1 MGLQDRTFS
10 FARHGEAQ
18 HNKLI
23 RDGRDREG
31 RALLDPALTEAG
43 EAQACQLAEALRPPE
58 RQFDIIVTSP
68 LCRALQTASKIAE
81 TQDDVEIIVT
91 SLHTETA
98 MPPADPCQRGSRD
111 AQAISEKYPRFDVA
125 RIRTPRDW
133 LCADGGWFA
142 PRPAEARLAE
152 FREFLNALP
161 PHKDVLVVGHAGFFK
176 RLFGEDQ
183 KMGNC
188 EVVTRAL
195 DGGAVAAGE
204 WFCCG
209 SAFGLP
215 ARRRRARR
223 VRDPR
228 C

>member
-1 MGLQDRTFS
+1 MHGHLGYQRRAMGLQDRTFS

-23 RDGRDREG
+23 RDGRDGEG

-43 EAQACQLAEALRPPE
+43 EAQALELAEALRPSE
-58 RQFDIIVTSP
+58 RQFDVIVTSP

-81 TQDDVEIIVT
+81 TQDAVEVIVT

-98 MPPADPCQRGSRD
+98 MPPSDPCQRGSRD
-111 AQAISEKYPRFDVA
+111 AQAIAERYPRFDVA
-125 RIRTPRDW
+125 RIRQPRDW

-142 PRPAEARLAE
+142 PRAAEDRLEE

-183 KMGNC
+183 KMKNC

-195 DGGAVAAGE
+195 DGGAVPAG
-204 WFCCG
+204 
-209 SAFGLP
+209 
-215 ARRRRARR
+215 
-223 VRDPR
+223 
-228 C
+228 

>member
-1 MGLQDRTFS
+1 MHGHLGYQRRAMGLQDRTFS

-23 RDGRDREG
+23 RDGRDTEG

-43 EAQACQLAEALRPPE
+43 EAQARQLAEALRPPE

-98 MPPADPCQRGSRD
+98 MPPADACQRGSLD
-111 AQAISEKYPRFDVA
+111 ASMIEARYPSFDVA

-176 RLFGEDQ
+176 RFLGADQ
-183 KMGNC
+183 KMRNC
-188 EVVTRAL
+188 EEVHRAL
-195 DGGAVAAGE
+195 DGGAVPAG
-204 WFCCG
+204 
-209 SAFGLP
+209 
-215 ARRRRARR
+215 
-223 VRDPR
+223 
-228 C
+228 